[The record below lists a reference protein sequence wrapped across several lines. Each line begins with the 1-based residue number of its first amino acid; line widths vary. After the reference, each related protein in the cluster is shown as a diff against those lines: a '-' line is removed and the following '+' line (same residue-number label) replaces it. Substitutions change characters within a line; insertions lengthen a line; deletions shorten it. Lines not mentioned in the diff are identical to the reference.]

1 MNRKPFLKSLSEGRG
16 NCPLP
21 SRTHPQKQ
29 TLVVYTEELTHLS
42 SSKKPTGHLLGACS
56 GQHPVGY
63 RFSLL
68 TLLFSGVCREI
79 KHPKRSAVRLFL

>member
-29 TLVVYTEELTHLS
+29 TLVVYTEELTHL
-42 SSKKPTGHLLGACS
+42 TGY
-56 GQHPVGY
+56 V
-63 RFSLL
+63 
-68 TLLFSGVCREI
+68 EI
-79 KHPKRSAVRLFL
+79 KGG

>member
-29 TLVVYTEELTHLS
+29 NLAVYTEELTHLGLALNLCLFCAFLC
-42 SSKKPTGHLLGACS
+42 PTRNRKAS
-56 GQHPVGY
+56 GK
-63 RFSLL
+63 SL
-68 TLLFSGVCREI
+68 I
-79 KHPKRSAVRLFL
+79 

>member
-29 TLVVYTEELTHLS
+29 TLAIYTEELTHLS
-42 SSKKPTGHLLGACS
+42 KVRKAVYSRSSCINIAANKPFFEDAL
-56 GQHPVGY
+56 
-63 RFSLL
+63 
-68 TLLFSGVCREI
+68 
-79 KHPKRSAVRLFL
+79 